1 MFLSTPRDYSFL
13 SSDFII
19 HGSIVQ
25 FRYILFHVVYIFLLK
40 QLLANE
46 AKMMT
51 REKRKSDQ
59 SRKNNT
65 TSPEPG
71 NKKCRKIDDEKTNDK
86 HNESDEVQLQVPTQ
100 VPTTPNQ
107 ATNSVADRPHGR
119 DPTKTINIAVSS
131 RALFGLDEEHKT
143 FVDKGL
149 HEYIKMQVN
158 KEDECLEPGSAFPFI
173 KALKNVND
181 ALKRRDHAEE
191 ELFTVTLM
199 SKNSAQVGIRLQKS
213 IENYPELKI
222 ERMALTGGTS
232 PTNYL
237 KALNITLFLTSEE
250 EDVKEA
256 LRQGFPSAV
265 MSTQVTNTTSETQ
278 LRVAFDLDAVLFSD
292 ESERIYK
299 EYGLGAFLAHEKKN
313 KEKPLDEGPIKP
325 FAMALGKMRKKFEPS
340 EQDCPIRTFLVTSRD
355 AEVGERALKTLR
367 HWGLKIDESFFMA
380 GAPKGEILKA
390 INPHIYFDDQQSH
403 IKSAREKGTPSGH
416 VPSTDQ
422 QTYDKTKQESVKT
435 NLKF

>member
-213 IENYPELKI
+213 IENYP
-222 ERMALTGGTS
+222 
-232 PTNYL
+232 
-237 KALNITLFLTSEE
+237 
-250 EDVKEA
+250 
-256 LRQGFPSAV
+256 GFPSAV

>member
-1 MFLSTPRDYSFL
+1 MTHFVAVIASSTLIAGENTASSTALFAVLPRASTF
-13 SSDFII
+13 
-19 HGSIVQ
+19 
-25 FRYILFHVVYIFLLK
+25 
-40 QLLANE
+40 ANNV
-46 AKMMT
+46 AGQTGQWLML
-51 REKRKSDQ
+51 DQ
-59 SRKNNT
+59 WAEHKFY
-65 TSPEPG
+65 
-71 NKKCRKIDDEKTNDK
+71 IDDKKTNDK
-86 HNESDEVQLQVPTQ
+86 HDESDEVQLQVPT
-100 VPTTPNQ
+100 TPNQ
-107 ATNSVADRPHGR
+107 ETVSVADRHMLQGR

-131 RALFGLDEEHKT
+131 RALFRLDEEHKT

-149 HEYIKMQVN
+149 HEYIEMQMS
-158 KEDECLEPGSAFPFI
+158 KENEILEPGSAFPFI

-181 ALKRRDHAEE
+181 ALRKRNPAEE

-213 IENYPELKI
+213 IENYSELKI
-222 ERMALTGGTS
+222 QRMALTGGTS
-232 PTNYL
+232 PVNYL
-237 KALNITLFLTSEE
+237 EAFNITLFLTCDEK
-250 EDVKEA
+250 DVKEA

-265 MSTQVTNTTSETQ
+265 MSTQVTNTASETQ

-299 EYGLGAFLAHEKKN
+299 EHGLGAFLAHEKKN

-325 FAMALGKMRKKFEPS
+325 FAMALGKMKKKFEPS

-355 AEVGERALKTLR
+355 TEVGERALRTLR
-367 HWGLKIDESFFMA
+367 HWGLNIDESFLMA

-390 INPHIYFDDQQSH
+390 ITPHIYFDDQLSH

-422 QTYDKTKQESVKT
+422 PAYDKAEQESVKT
-435 NLKF
+435 NLSEKYNK